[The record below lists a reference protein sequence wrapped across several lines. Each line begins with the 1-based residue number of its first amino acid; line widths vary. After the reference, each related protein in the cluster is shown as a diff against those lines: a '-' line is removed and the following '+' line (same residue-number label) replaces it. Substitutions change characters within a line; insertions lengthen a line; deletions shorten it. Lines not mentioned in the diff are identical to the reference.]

1 MRAFLISIIPTQ
13 APTYAAS
20 EKAPKPARPPPPSV
34 RPLAER
40 ARDYAIVSGASGAFI
55 GACVAT
61 RQHIS
66 AFRGALFVGSCSAAL
81 ACTFIGLRHAILM
94 GDFTQDREAV
104 SGLAAGVMAFATR
117 FVIAGPQAGA
127 VAGGMFF
134 VGGCAAHHAHRW
146 WLLWRL
152 TESSDKMYT
161 L

>member
-1 MRAFLISIIPTQ
+1 MSIIPAQ
-13 APTYAAS
+13 APDTRAA
-20 EKAPKPARPPPPSV
+20 KKIPQPARLPPPPV

-40 ARDYAIVSGASGAFI
+40 ARDYAIVSGASGALL

-66 AFRGALFVGSCSAAL
+66 AFRGAFFVGSCSAVL
-81 ACTFIGLRHAILM
+81 ASTFIGLRHAMTM
-94 GDFTQDREAV
+94 GDFNQDREVV
-104 SGLAAGVMAFATR
+104 SGLAAGVMAFSTR